1 MGHRRHTVRY
11 RRRAARIACAVDL
24 NFSAELGGACLGLR
38 LAAFFRGMKRRYRTA
53 GAAVSF
59 LAMLAVLLI
68 LSTAA
73 CLFDEH
79 GDHHGAPAHDLC
91 AGLVAVAVVSGLML
105 TLETLGRAY
114 ATPRWAV
121 VTSTGVILD
130 PPPRGILR

>member
-1 MGHRRHTVRY
+1 MGHRRHSVRY
-11 RRRAARIACAVDL
+11 HRHAAQLVRSSYTNVSD
-24 NFSAELGGACLGLR
+24 ELRGTCLGLR
-38 LAAFFRGMKRRYRTA
+38 FAFFFRGMKRRYRTA

-91 AGLVAVAVVSGLML
+91 AGLVAVAVVSELTLM
-105 TLETLGRAY
+105 LETLGRAY
-114 ATPRWAV
+114 AIPRW
-121 VTSTGVILD
+121 
-130 PPPRGILR
+130 